1 MVAAGHKAIAVRCD
15 VSDDAQVA
23 AMVDRTVAE
32 FGRLDA
38 AFNNAGVMARIA
50 PTADSTREEW
60 DRVIGINL
68 RGVWSCMKHEL
79 RQMERQGS
87 GAIVNNASVGALTG
101 NPGIGSY
108 IASKHGVVGLTRTAA
123 LEYVKHGIRVN
134 AVNPGLIDTQIG
146 RDVVNGDEQVYAE
159 IAEERS
165 HRPRRQARGDR
176 LGRTVALQSG
186 GELRRRPCA
195 DRRRRDDGSVIWF
208 EVGGNMRPHIICHML
223 SSIDGKIDG
232 TSLKGLTAPG
242 EYEATGGQLEGDA
255 WICGRTT
262 MQQHFADAEP
272 FTAASF
278 LAAGQQSVHIAQQAS
293 SYAIAVDT
301 LGKLRWSSAAIDG
314 DHLIS
319 VLSERV
325 PVEYLAMLQA
335 ARHFVHCRWTRR
347 RRSGAGRHSAGG
359 AIRNSYLAAGRRRSH
374 QRGIPPGW
382 PRR

>member
-1 MVAAGHKAIAVRCD
+1 MKAEAQKLVAAGHKAIAVRCD

-134 AVNPGLIDTQIG
+134 AVNPGLIDTQIA
-146 RDVVNGDEQVYAE
+146 RDVVRRGRAGVRRNREA
-159 IAEERS
+159 RS
-165 HRPRRQARGDR
+165 YRPRGQARGDR
-176 LGRTVALQSG
+176 LGRAVALQSR
-186 GELRRRPCA
+186 GELRGRPRPH
-195 DRRRRDDGSVIWF
+195 RRRRNDGGVIA
-208 EVGGNMRPHIICHML
+208 RPM
-223 SSIDGKIDG
+223 
-232 TSLKGLTAPG
+232 T
-242 EYEATGGQLEGDA
+242 
-255 WICGRTT
+255 
-262 MQQHFADAEP
+262 
-272 FTAASF
+272 
-278 LAAGQQSVHIAQQAS
+278 
-293 SYAIAVDT
+293 
-301 LGKLRWSSAAIDG
+301 
-314 DHLIS
+314 
-319 VLSERV
+319 
-325 PVEYLAMLQA
+325 
-335 ARHFVHCRWTRR
+335 
-347 RRSGAGRHSAGG
+347 
-359 AIRNSYLAAGRRRSH
+359 
-374 QRGIPPGW
+374 
-382 PRR
+382 